1 MTYGKYTYGT
11 IAQPRYHRPLAELK
25 VGKFCSI
32 ATEVKVWLDSNH
44 RTDWV
49 STYPFGHTHPNVFN
63 SFNGEGH
70 PSTKGDIIIGNDV
83 WIATN
88 VTIMSGVTIGDG
100 AVIAANSHVV
110 KNVEPYAVVGGNPA
124 KLIKLRFTPE
134 QIKSLLEIKWW
145 DWPDEKINKFA
156 PLLCNPNIDAFIQA
170 AEQAEQAE
178 KAEKA
183 EQAVEAS

>member
-1 MTYGKYTYGT
+1 MTYGKYTYGEIST
-11 IAQPRYHRPLAELK
+11 PYFKNQPAAELK

-32 ATEVKVWLDSNH
+32 AVEAKVWLAADH

-49 STYPFGHTHPNVFN
+49 TTYPFGHIHRDVFN
-63 SFNGEGH
+63 SFNGEGC
-70 PSTKGDIIIGNDV
+70 PITKGDVIIGNDV
-83 WIATN
+83 WIASN

-100 AVIAANSHVV
+100 AVIASNSHVV
-110 KNVEPYAVVGGNPA
+110 KNVEPYALVGGNPA

-156 PLLCNPNIDAFIQA
+156 PLLCNPNIDVFIQA
-170 AEQAEQAE
+170 A
-178 KAEKA
+178 
-183 EQAVEAS
+183 QAVQEAQEAEVS